1 MKIWTNNAEGNSFT
15 IHAHNAPIRGLDYSY
30 DGKLL
35 LTCSD
40 DKTVKVHRVEDKK
53 HYFTLTGHKNWIKT
67 SHFSP
72 DNRLICSG
80 GEDKTVILWD
90 T

>member
-40 DKTVKVHRVEDKK
+40 DKTVKVHRV
-53 HYFTLTGHKNWIKT
+53 
-67 SHFSP
+67 
-72 DNRLICSG
+72 
-80 GEDKTVILWD
+80 
-90 T
+90 